1 MLRERARTI
10 ASSATTTCLPTI
22 SGAASIRIS
31 LASLT
36 SSAFKPI
43 LDAHASSKASA
54 WNTLRSDT
62 ASAGLPPAVPAPET
76 GAGCVNARCATAA
89 GIARRSRGSIR
100 LREPD
105 ANPLDRGESASRA
118 RAAGSAR
125 VVGPGNRGIGLCK
138 FPSRRF
144 RAFLVPQIELRVRCH
159 ERPCEL
165 CVRVATRR
173 RLHEDPRRV
182 NHPLVRYNTAPVV
195 SHYPALSRISS
206 RKGKSKGLFC
216 ALRKILNAHQK

>member
-1 MLRERARTI
+1 MLRERERTI

-31 LASLT
+31 LAVLT

-118 RAAGSAR
+118 RATASAR

-138 FPSRRF
+138 KARTSKDSE
-144 RAFLVPQIELRVRCH
+144 VPQIELRVRCH

-165 CVRVATRR
+165 SMRVATRR

-195 SHYPALSRISS
+195 LALPRVRPGSAL
-206 RKGKSKGLFC
+206 GKREEQGI
-216 ALRKILNAHQK
+216 ILCIAQNPKCQK